1 MDQYKRDITKL
12 FHKMNR
18 QDQSNLH
25 KMIMNGDRYARDI
38 IIQNCLPLVVKIAE
52 KYHTNNKHIDIE
64 DLIQEGNIALIRA
77 VDNWDIEKGNISTVA
92 TWYIRNALNDMI
104 HDARYKVISPYT
116 LSRKAAEDLRKV
128 NKVQSND
135 INEISTLVHM
145 KPKRVARL
153 INSKA
158 NRVDIDYVKDLY
170 EEDTHSYKKCIVDLY
185 ELSDIHLSGI
195 DKKIFMLYIGSNGKR
210 MKIRDICKSFNMIE
224 QDVRSIINRCKTKL
238 RKIVHA

>member
-1 MDQYKRDITKL
+1 MDQYKKDVTGL
-12 FHKMNR
+12 FHKMNNN
-18 QDQSNLH
+18 DQINLH
-25 KMIMNGDRYARDI
+25 KNIMNGDSYSRDI
-38 IIQNCLPLVVKIAE
+38 VIQNCLPLVIKIAE
-52 KYHTNNKHIDIE
+52 KYHINNKHIDIE

-77 VDNWDIEKGNISTVA
+77 VDNWDIGKGNITTVA

-128 NKVQSND
+128 NKIESND
-135 INEISTLVHM
+135 INEISTLVRM

-170 EEDTHSYKKCIVDLY
+170 IEDSSTNKNCIADLY
-185 ELSDIHLSGI
+185 ELSENHLSGL
-195 DKKIFMLYIGSNGKR
+195 DKKVFMLYIGSNGKR
-210 MKIRDICKSFNMIE
+210 MKLVDICKNLNMIE

-238 RKIVHA
+238 RKIVYA